1 MLIPSDLKKG
11 YFQDVV
17 LNQEPIDPDDD
28 DYLVPRYVDQ
38 KNVPMKII
46 HRSRLNT
53 FLFS

>member
-11 YFQDVV
+11 YFQDVI
-17 LNQEPIDPDDD
+17 LNEQPIDPDDD

-46 HRSRLNT
+46 HKSRLNT

>member
-28 DYLVPRYVDQ
+28 DSLVTRYVDQ
-38 KNVPMKII
+38 KNVLMKII
-46 HRSRLNT
+46 HKSRLNT